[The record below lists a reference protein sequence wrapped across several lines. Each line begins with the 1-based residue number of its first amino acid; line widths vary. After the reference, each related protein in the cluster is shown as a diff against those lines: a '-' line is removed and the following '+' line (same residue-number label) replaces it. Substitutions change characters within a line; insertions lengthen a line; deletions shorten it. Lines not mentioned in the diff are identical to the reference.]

1 MAQLNPAT
9 PAGLAARFRENVRLI
24 KALRKMSD
32 EDIAATGGYRSR
44 QVFSSRLAG
53 RTPPGIDDIARIAAA
68 LRVEPS
74 ILLGPLDDATRWIT
88 ENPTY
93 RAPKQPTSTRTRV
106 HRRGDPP
113 PPGRAVPSSRG
124 VR

>member
-1 MAQLNPAT
+1 MSQLNPAT

-32 EDIAATGGYRSR
+32 EDIAVSGGYKSR

-68 LRVEPS
+68 LRVEPK
-74 ILLGPLDDATRWIT
+74 ILLGPLDEATAWIT

-93 RAPKQPTSTRTRV
+93 KAPKVPASTRTRV
-106 HRRGDPP
+106 HRKNEPVPP
-113 PPGRAVPSSRG
+113 TTVAPTTKG

>member
-1 MAQLNPAT
+1 MSQQNPAT

-32 EDIAATGGYRSR
+32 EEIAKKGGYKSR

-68 LRVEPS
+68 LRVEPK
-74 ILLGPLDDATRWIT
+74 ILLGPLDEATAWIT
-88 ENPTY
+88 ENAKY
-93 RAPKQPTSTRTRV
+93 QAPKQPPSTRTRI
-106 HRRGDPP
+106 HRRDEPATTRKATVAP
-113 PPGRAVPSSRG
+113 KAVK
-124 VR
+124 